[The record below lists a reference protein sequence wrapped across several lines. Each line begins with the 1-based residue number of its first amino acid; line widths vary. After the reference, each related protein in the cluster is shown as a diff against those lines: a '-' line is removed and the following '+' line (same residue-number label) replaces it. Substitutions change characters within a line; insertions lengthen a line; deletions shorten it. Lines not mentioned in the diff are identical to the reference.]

1 MPIQFRCTTCRQKLS
16 VTSRKAGR
24 AITCPACGSEILVP
38 ALAADDSARTRVP
51 DDSGVKRAGEA
62 GQRSTAP
69 DSEPS
74 RDEPVPPL
82 PARDD
87 SAVAPVAAT
96 GAGAFVGLPSSDF
109 DDGGGVRLRK
119 AQTEFDDMDLT
130 PMVDVTFLLLIF
142 FMITAAFSLT
152 KTIEVPPPDPEQ
164 QGAQQTQT
172 LEDLEKNS
180 IMVRVDGQNAIFVE
194 DEPVGDP
201 GRLVDVLTD
210 KRSSEDKHEL
220 ILQADA
226 QALHETVVLVLDAA
240 NEVQFT
246 RIRLAALPDAE

>member
-1 MPIQFRCTTCRQKLS
+1 MA
-16 VTSRKAGR
+16 SRKAGR
-24 AITCPACGSEILVP
+24 EVTCPSCGRDVLVP
-38 ALAADDSARTRVP
+38 ALAADDSDRTRPAAEPVHGEP
-51 DDSGVKRAGEA
+51 SGEPALAEPAAAEPAPSGVAGTGSGGGA
-62 GQRSTAP
+62 FLG
-69 DSEPS
+69 
-74 RDEPVPPL
+74 L
-82 PARDD
+82 PASDLDED
-87 SAVAPVAAT
+87 SQVRIRKAAT
-96 GAGAFVGLPSSDF
+96 
-109 DDGGGVRLRK
+109 
-119 AQTEFDDMDLT
+119 EFEDMDLT

-152 KTIEVPPPDPEQ
+152 KTIEVPSPDPEQ

-180 IMVRVDGQNAIFVE
+180 IMVRIDSQNSILVE

-201 GRLVDVLTD
+201 SRLVDVLTD
-210 KRSSEDKHEL
+210 RRRTDDKHEL

-246 RIRLAALPDAE
+246 RIRLAALTDSDE